1 VNDITDFEAHIAFL
15 LSGRVE
21 PDRSELERFLRAN
34 PGLTVGDWK
43 GSGPVVPAD
52 AQRWEK
58 PWRLLPS
65 DAVKEEAARH
75 FARELPRNLR
85 QAAARDPG
93 LIWNPLARKYR
104 LRTPAD
110 PPAEGRGC

>member
-1 VNDITDFEAHIAFL
+1 MEQTMNDKADFENHIVFL
-15 LSGRVE
+15 LAGRVE

-52 AQRWEK
+52 EQRWEK
-58 PWRLLPS
+58 PWRRLP
-65 DAVKEEAARH
+65 ANEVREEAARH

-85 QAAARDPG
+85 QAAARHLD

-104 LRTPAD
+104 LRLPTDPA
-110 PPAEGRGC
+110 PI